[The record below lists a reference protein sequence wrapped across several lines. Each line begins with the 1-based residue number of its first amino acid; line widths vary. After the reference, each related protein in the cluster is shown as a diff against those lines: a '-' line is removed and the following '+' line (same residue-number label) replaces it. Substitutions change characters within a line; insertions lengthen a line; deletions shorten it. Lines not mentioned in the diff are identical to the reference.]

1 MPTHENLFH
10 FTEEDAK
17 RLRENIQLF
26 RESMDKAKENLLL
39 NKKSFPILHIGCN
52 AGSIFKIKEI
62 NKPINN
68 IDYSGIE
75 QRIISSLPNIKDFA
89 KAINIF
95 KNLAPSAQE
104 LSDSLNKLKLAK
116 VKLTDTEEKKKPY
129 YQQQASIWANS
140 WDTKLKKKLK
150 K

>member
-1 MPTHENLFH
+1 MPTHENLFK
-10 FTEEDAK
+10 FTKDDIEKFHKNMHKIRDG
-17 RLRENIQLF
+17 
-26 RESMDKAKENLLL
+26 LLL
-39 NKKSFPILHIGCN
+39 NIQPFLVNNNHFNDALFYLQRMQIQK
-52 AGSIFKIKEI
+52 
-62 NKPINN
+62 KPIN

-75 QRIISSLPNIKDFA
+75 QRIISSLPNIEDFA